1 MPGHQ
6 TVEAVV
12 MLRVRMEDG
21 SEVPMEFPG
30 GELVVGQV
38 VHQHGD
44 DWVDLVL
51 GLQQVIRS
59 LVRAGH
65 MLVKHLI
72 VVNIGHIVSD
82 PPLAQNYIILQPSGL
97 NLEDGWG
104 GCRLAEPSS

>member
-44 DWVDLVL
+44 D
-51 GLQQVIRS
+51 
-59 LVRAGH
+59 
-65 MLVKHLI
+65 
-72 VVNIGHIVSD
+72 
-82 PPLAQNYIILQPSGL
+82 
-97 NLEDGWG
+97 
-104 GCRLAEPSS
+104 

>member
-30 GELVVGQV
+30 EELVVGQV

-44 DWVDLVL
+44 D
-51 GLQQVIRS
+51 
-59 LVRAGH
+59 
-65 MLVKHLI
+65 
-72 VVNIGHIVSD
+72 
-82 PPLAQNYIILQPSGL
+82 
-97 NLEDGWG
+97 
-104 GCRLAEPSS
+104 